1 MSQTVGQAA
10 METVA
15 MVSDFFYPN
24 AGGVESHIFQV
35 LLWAKLSDC
44 VSHVCVI
51 ISKIQKGG
59 LKEGQ
64 NHGQEGQD

>member
-1 MSQTVGQAA
+1 MVGRAA

-35 LLWAKLSDC
+35 LLWTKLSDG
-44 VSHVCVI
+44 VSHNVC
-51 ISKIQKGG
+51 GY
-59 LKEGQ
+59 LKKYKKE
-64 NHGQEGQD
+64 D